1 MQNLRVELLLLLS
14 DEDVVGC
21 VVESNS
27 AGCIHRLCLLQFHF
41 FREDARLVGRVVV
54 VGRLV
59 NVRTLLKSLVDAHSS
74 PIFELLLPSFSW
86 ARKQSVFF
94 VLKAFFRLDVEEL
107 VVKSDLLIFQGHL
120 ATEIVPT
127 RALLANGTI
136 AKAAI
141 QVLTLQASL
150 CH

>member
-41 FREDARLVGRVVV
+41 FREDARLVVSVVV
-54 VGRLV
+54 VGRLLI
-59 NVRTLLKSLVDAHSS
+59 VRTLLKSLVDAHST
-74 PIFELLLPSFSW
+74 PTFELLLPSFSW
-86 ARKQSVFF
+86 ARKQSDFF
-94 VLKAFFRLDVEEL
+94 VLIAFFRFDVEGL
-107 VVKSDLLIFQGHL
+107 VVKTDLLISQGHL
-120 ATEIVPT
+120 ATEMVPT
-127 RALLANGTI
+127 RAVLANGTI
-136 AKAAI
+136 AKAAF

-150 CH
+150 RH